1 MPAKNENAVH
11 QIHRGACF
19 AGKPRSYSERSLGQQ
34 HHFSSG
40 RLGRLRLQ
48 FNAQKVQLMTISRRA
63 VFLDHPSLDL
73 GDLDLNPL
81 RDCFSE
87 LELFAQT
94 TPDQV
99 IERLKGA
106 SVAISNK
113 IVIDAAAMAASPALK
128 LILITATGTNNVDL
142 AAARAHGITVCNCQ
156 GYGTPS
162 VAQHTIMLLLNLATR
177 LADYQKAVAEGRWQ
191 QAKQFCLLDYPIV
204 ELEGKTL
211 GLLGHGEL
219 GSAVARLA
227 EAFGMRVLL
236 GQIPGRPARP
246 DRLPLEELLPQIDA
260 LTLHCPLNEHT
271 RHFIGAR
278 ELASMKPGAFVVN
291 TARGGLIDEHAL
303 ADALRNGHLGGAATD
318 VLSVEPPTAGN
329 PLLAQDIPRLIV
341 TPHNAWGSREA
352 RQRIVGQLTENA
364 QGYFSGQALRV
375 VS

>member
-1 MPAKNENAVH
+1 
-11 QIHRGACF
+11 
-19 AGKPRSYSERSLGQQ
+19 
-34 HHFSSG
+34 
-40 RLGRLRLQ
+40 
-48 FNAQKVQLMTISRRA
+48 MTNTARA

-81 RDCFSE
+81 RSCFGE
-87 LELFAQT
+87 LQLFART

-106 SVAISNK
+106 TVAITNK
-113 IVIDAAAMAASPALK
+113 IVIDAQAMAASPELK
-128 LILITATGTNNVDL
+128 LILISATGTNNVDL
-142 AAARAHGITVCNCQ
+142 AAARHHGITVCNCQ

-162 VAQHTIMLLLNLATR
+162 VAQHTLMLLLNLATR
-177 LADYQKAVAEGRWQ
+177 LVDYQKAVGEGRWQ
-191 QAKQFCLLDYPIV
+191 QASQFCLLDYPIV

-219 GSAVARLA
+219 GSAVGRLA

-246 DRLPLEELLPQIDA
+246 DRLPLEQLLPQVDA

-271 RHFIGAR
+271 RNLIGAR
-278 ELASMKPGAFVVN
+278 ELALLKPGAFVVN
-291 TARGGLIDEHAL
+291 TARGGLIDEQAL
-303 ADALRNGHLGGAATD
+303 AEALRGGHLGGAATD
-318 VLSVEPPTAGN
+318 VLSVEPPTQGN
-329 PLLAQDIPRLIV
+329 PLLAGDIPRLIV

-352 RQRIVGQLTENA
+352 RQRIVGQMSENA
-364 QGYFSGQALRV
+364 QGFFSGTARRV